1 MANCQ
6 LLLLFFSINA
16 FQISGKKYI
25 VRTRDGGNEV
35 NKETS
40 NQTTGASLKVY
51 DLLLLGGSV
60 GGPTSEKNQNSVVFN
75 PI

>member
-6 LLLLFFSINA
+6 VLLLFFSINT

-25 VRTRDGGNEV
+25 VRTRDGENEV

-51 DLLLLGGSV
+51 VRTTEKVLSFIYQKGG
-60 GGPTSEKNQNSVVFN
+60 GAHWALM
-75 PI
+75 